1 MGLTADVS
9 TSAPSVYGAAC
20 AMSAASLYWPA
31 AALVPILGGLV
42 SDPAQIW
49 HLGTRCRHVA
59 DRIRAASEEMTAA
72 AKSCADDFHWKEKS
86 KQAFLETRLWPYQ
99 DALDEAAD
107 NFDSLANTL
116 SLTAVGYTALGLL
129 SAAIGAAVLT
139 TVTSGALAGVV
150 APEITLAVN
159 GRLAQIM
166 KVVVSA
172 LRRLAT
178 WNGKLA
184 KAIIEVLQRLEF
196 WKIDPSKGKLALKLG
211 TGGVL
216 AAAEAGSLIVGA
228 RYALTIKDDV
238 DDVRWPERLSAGA
251 AVSKG
256 YETATADQKDALR
269 QIRPESIVELGK
281 RLDATA
287 GVTLDAA
294 CREAADLHAGQ
305 PGFGGF
311 GQPVA
316 GAFKTARDGAV
327 DQLTEARDTPGTWLP
342 GLRTTAGNW
351 VTAEDHSI
359 IKIRREF

>member
-1 MGLTADVS
+1 MGLTSEDVI

-20 AMSAASLYWPA
+20 AMGAASLYWPA
-31 AALVPILGGLV
+31 AILVPILGGVV

-59 DRIRAASEEMTAA
+59 DRIRAASDEMTAA
-72 AKSCADDFHWKEKS
+72 VKSCADDFHWKEKG
-86 KQAFLETRLWPYQ
+86 KKAFLETRLWPYQ

-116 SLTAVGYTALGLL
+116 SLTAVGYTGLGLL
-129 SAAIGAAVLT
+129 SAAVGAAALT

-166 KVVVSA
+166 KVIVSA

-184 KAIIEVLQRLEF
+184 KAMIEVLKRQEVLTR
-196 WKIDPSKGKLALKLG
+196 GAGRAVKLG

-216 AAAEAGSLIVGA
+216 AVSEVGSLAVGGIA
-228 RYALTIKDDV
+228 ASTMKDDV
-238 DDVRWPERLSAGA
+238 DDVRWPERLAAGA
-251 AVSKG
+251 AVPKG
-256 YETATADQKDALR
+256 YKAATADQKNALR
-269 QIRPESIVELGK
+269 QIRHESIVELGK
-281 RLDATA
+281 RLDSTA

-305 PGFGGF
+305 PGFGAC
-311 GQPVA
+311 GQPIA
-316 GAFKTARDGAV
+316 SAFKTARDGAV
-327 DQLTEARDTPGTWLP
+327 EQLTEARDTPGTWLP